1 MELSLNEV
9 NGDVHT
15 ERIVAGIFADADAE
29 AARMV
34 AEAESWAA
42 ATLAGAS
49 EQVLAM
55 EREAKAK
62 TDAQAA
68 SIAADAKAK
77 AAIERRKN
85 SLLLQESLSRDIV
98 ERAIQVIADGVRRPG
113 YREVLRGLLT
123 EAAIGLSAES
133 ASVNASMEE
142 LPLMDKALLRQVE
155 ADVLAATGKPTRLSK
170 VAGDPRVGQGVYLV
184 AEGGRLAYDNG
195 IATRLER
202 ERTEIRKRIY
212 QALFDSRIA

>member
-1 MELSLNEV
+1 MELSLKEA

-34 AEAESWAA
+34 AEAEAWAA
-42 ATLAGAS
+42 ATLASARD
-49 EQVLAM
+49 QVLAI
-55 EREAKAK
+55 ERDAKIK
-62 TDAQAA
+62 TDAQVVV
-68 SIAADAKAK
+68 IAADATAK
-77 AAIERRKN
+77 SAIERRKN
-85 SLLLQESLSRDIV
+85 ALLLQESLSREIV
-98 ERAIQVIADGVRRPG
+98 ERATRIIAGEVRKPG
-113 YREVLRGLLT
+113 YREVLRSLLT
-123 EAAIGLSAES
+123 EAAIGLSAET
-133 ASVNASMEE
+133 ALVNASMEE
-142 LPLMDKALLRQVE
+142 LPLIDDALLRQVE
-155 ADVLAATGKPTRLSK
+155 ADVLAATGKKTRLSK
-170 VAGDPRVGQGVYLV
+170 VSGDPRVGQGVYLV

>member
-1 MELSLNEV
+1 MELSLKEESAGV
-9 NGDVHT
+9 ST

-34 AEAESWAA
+34 AEAESLAA
-42 ATLAGAS
+42 AALDGAR
-49 EQVLAM
+49 EQILAM
-55 EREAKAK
+55 ERDAKAK
-62 TDAQAA
+62 TDAQVAT
-68 SIAADAKAK
+68 IAADAKAK
-77 AAIERRKN
+77 AAIESRKN
-85 SLLLQESLSRDIV
+85 SLLLQESLSREIV
-98 ERAIQVIADGVRRPG
+98 GRATAVIADEVRKSG

-123 EAAIGLSAES
+123 EAAIGLSVES

-142 LPLMDKALLRQVE
+142 LPLMDDALLRQVE
-155 ADVLAATGKPTRLSK
+155 ADVLAATGKQTRLSR
-170 VAGDPRVGQGVYLV
+170 VSGDPRVGQGVYLV